1 METIKERI
9 TKFLG
14 AYGISVRE
22 FEKKCGLANG
32 YMARLRMSPS
42 VDKADNILSAYP
54 MLSREWLLFSEGE
67 MLKQVPSNVQIG
79 DGNMNQQGNTTT
91 TTSKTTNNYNSGCEQ
106 SEKANGEIITRMLET
121 LSEQSKKHLELLD
134 KALSIDR
141 DLEEIKSMIK
151 QVLDRIN

>member
-1 METIKERI
+1 MEYYLSCKGLKKATFEQSVGAAQGFVNNIGKSI
-9 TKFLG
+9 GG
-14 AYGISVRE
+14 AYVEKISRI
-22 FEKKCGLANG
+22 
-32 YMARLRMSPS
+32 YP
-42 VDKADNILSAYP
+42 DLSIG
-54 MLSREWLLFSEGE
+54 WLLSGEGE
-67 MLKQVPSNVQIG
+67 MLKQVSSNVQIG

-91 TTSKTTNNYNSGCEQ
+91 TTSKTTNNYNRGCEQ